1 VARNFTNKEK
11 PMLSRGTWMLKA
23 VMMSLITVCGVSGLG
38 LGCEE
43 RKTTTETEVRD
54 KLLGG
59 TEVKET
65 TVIEQGDKTQV
76 TETKTELKSDGT
88 LEKRETTVK
97 GDDIE

>member
-1 VARNFTNKEK
+1 
-11 PMLSRGTWMLKA
+11 MLSRGTWTLKA
-23 VMMSLITVCGVSGLG
+23 VSMSLIALVGGLG

-43 RKTTTETEVRD
+43 RKTTTQTEVRD

-76 TETKTELKSDGT
+76 TETRTELESDGT
-88 LEKRETTVK
+88 LKKRETTVK